1 MYRRFK
7 VVFILLVMLMV
18 NHCLKGQIL
27 PVEASVLQKAVSKE
41 DSLRI
46 KTLIEVANDSAAMN
60 PAAGWKLYTEA
71 ERQSIAVGSPYLYGD
86 VLLQE
91 AVLYYRESKH
101 ESAIEACRVAASYF
115 KESGATLKEVRC
127 YSNLGL
133 LYQFVGNYNLALESL
148 FKGLRLAKDKP
159 GNSDVVGGLYTNL
172 SNAYND
178 LSDFENALKYGLKAE
193 QINLEDKDTADLGAV
208 YNTIALIYNAM
219 HKPRQAI
226 ASYKKAIQYH
236 RLAGEQR
243 AALVSTGNLAEVYLT
258 LEDIDSALYYQRMVA
273 EYTGAH
279 KNEGFREYC
288 FAIAVYGYMLSAS
301 GKAGEAT
308 KYLSGCLSCKPMLAD
323 YNFAQNY
330 YSFLYQYYK
339 STGRTDLALENME
352 KLNEVKDSVNVAS
365 RRFENQRIALKYE
378 FDARAKE
385 DSLSYQLR
393 ISGQEVKAAT
403 YRNRMYL
410 LLVALLVI
418 SIGAVAVIRQ
428 VRKVQ
433 LSKRMADMDVMRSTI
448 AGDLHDDIGSTLSS
462 IQIISSLAL
471 RQCDTNTELKKSVS
485 QISSLSDKVSDGIRE
500 IVWSVNPAHDRLT
513 SVIQLMRKLAAE
525 LLSPN
530 EITFRFRERI
540 KDGELLIS
548 PQLRK
553 DFLMIFKE
561 AVNNARKYSGTGQV
575 DIDLHQTATQIKL
588 LIIDYGKGFDME
600 KVLRGNG
607 LDNMQRRAD
616 AMKAELTIVSV
627 LGKGTRIILEVPLP

>member
-148 FKGLRLAKDKP
+148 FKGLRLAEDKP
-159 GNSDVVGGLYTNL
+159 GSSDVVGGLYTNL

-193 QINLEDKDTADLGAV
+193 QISLEDKDTADLGSV
-208 YNTIALIYNAM
+208 YNTIALTYNAM
-219 HKPRQAI
+219 HNSEQAI
-226 ASYKKAIQYH
+226 ANYKKAIYYH
-236 RLAGEQR
+236 RLARDEG
-243 AALVSTGNLAEVYLT
+243 AAMISLGNLAEVYLRQ
-258 LEDIDSALYYQRMVA
+258 ENIDSALYYQRMVA
-273 EYTGAH
+273 QYTEAH
-279 KNEGFREYC
+279 KNKYFREYC

-301 GKAGEAT
+301 GKSGQAA
-308 KYLSGCLSCKPMLAD
+308 KYLSGCLSCKPLLTD

-575 DIDLHQTATQIKL
+575 DIDLHQTAMQIKL